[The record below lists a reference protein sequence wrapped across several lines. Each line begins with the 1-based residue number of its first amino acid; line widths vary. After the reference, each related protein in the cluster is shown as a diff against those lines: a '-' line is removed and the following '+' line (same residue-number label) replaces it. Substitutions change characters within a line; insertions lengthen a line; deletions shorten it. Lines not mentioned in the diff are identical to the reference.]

1 MLDVLGDLWFFH
13 TSVSVQVSVTIQIN
27 CWFSRQITL
36 PHTWLRKLMQ
46 HNLPTSILPLCQT
59 KLILIQKS
67 IWLLFYVVFFFLFVE
82 LLWYKNKKYLN
93 FFSERNWEVH
103 VLSSALPSHLLFS
116 WTTNHQTES
125 RLTPAII
132 FDSQRWTTATKAH
145 KNDEIYF
152 CLMRIFLQH
161 EMDDINE
168 TWEEMGE
175 K

>member
-1 MLDVLGDLWFFH
+1 MSDKTNFNSEKYL
-13 TSVSVQVSVTIQIN
+13 TI
-27 CWFSRQITL
+27 
-36 PHTWLRKLMQ
+36 
-46 HNLPTSILPLCQT
+46 ILCC
-59 KLILIQKS
+59 
-67 IWLLFYVVFFFLFVE
+67 FFFLFVE

-175 K
+175 KWGLFLRLGLESTSQAGSLLRWGHGSIGSKRTT